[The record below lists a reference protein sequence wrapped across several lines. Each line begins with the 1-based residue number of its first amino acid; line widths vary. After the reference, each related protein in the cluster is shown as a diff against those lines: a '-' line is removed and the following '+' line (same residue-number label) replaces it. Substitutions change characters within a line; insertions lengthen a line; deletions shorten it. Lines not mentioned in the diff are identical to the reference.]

1 MIKNREDLKAL
12 EHDEDYFSYFEKS
25 VEGQTHLHSTIE
37 CSRGGAG
44 LFGAYAALHYLGV
57 EGFQRLV
64 ANTLQNANYF
74 RFRLNG
80 VPGVKLMAAQNQGP
94 SVGFRMYD
102 PEVVSDPEAEFDFE
116 YRLEDTPAYRGR
128 LERNN
133 RHHREI
139 FLRRGKVGLYTN
151 WVEFIAHT
159 DYDHKGRCGA
169 IPGEK
174 AVFLNPRTRYEDI
187 DQFIATIRG

>member
-1 MIKNREDLKAL
+1 MGTLSLPALPKNR
-12 EHDEDYFSYFEKS
+12 FRPR
-25 VEGQTHLHSTIE
+25 
-37 CSRGGAG
+37 RGLSSLCC
-44 LFGAYAALHYLGV
+44 LFGAHSVLHSLGI

-74 RFRLNG
+74 RHRLSG
-80 VPGVKLMAAQNQGP
+80 MPGVKLMAAQNQGP

-102 PEVVSDPEAEFDFE
+102 PEAVSDPDAEFAYECRVQDADE
-116 YRLEDTPAYRGR
+116 YRAR

-159 DYDHKGRCGA
+159 DYDTRGRCGA

-174 AVFLNPRTRYEDI
+174 AVFMNPRTRYEDI
-187 DQFIATIRG
+187 DQFIAAVRG